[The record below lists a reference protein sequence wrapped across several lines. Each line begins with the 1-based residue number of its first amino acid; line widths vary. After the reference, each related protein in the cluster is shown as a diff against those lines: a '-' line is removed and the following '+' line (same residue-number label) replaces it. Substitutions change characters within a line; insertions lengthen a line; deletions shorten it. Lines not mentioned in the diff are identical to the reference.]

1 MFVMVAYRIAFE
13 SFVGPSQAATRRLL
27 PCASSRLIA
36 SPATT
41 GSSTSRP
48 KAIINEAIDICWIS
62 KPSNCMKPNVM
73 ARVTGIEIAIS
84 SAERHSQIAQV
95 QQRSVAGLANG
106 RAIDVLQRSEFV
118 GLLQFDAA
126 AACVQRAGG
135 DR

>member
-41 GSSTSRP
+41 GSSTSSP
-48 KAIINEAIDICWIS
+48 KAMISEAIDICWIS
-62 KPSNCMKPNVM
+62 RPSNCMKPNVM

-84 SAERHSQIAQV
+84 SAERHSQNPISETKITSAIA
-95 QQRSVAGLANG
+95 SSKL
-106 RAIDVLQRSEFV
+106 
-118 GLLQFDAA
+118 
-126 AACVQRAGG
+126 
-135 DR
+135 